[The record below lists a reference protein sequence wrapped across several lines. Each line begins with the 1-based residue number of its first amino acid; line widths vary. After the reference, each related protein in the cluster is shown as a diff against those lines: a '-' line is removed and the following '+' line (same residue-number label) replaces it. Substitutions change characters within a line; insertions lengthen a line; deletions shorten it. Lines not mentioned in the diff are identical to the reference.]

1 MAEEQKG
8 QGWLNFWG
16 NGGSQLFS
24 MGADIAN
31 GLIGQAFAEHN
42 RKRNF
47 YWNEKAADSAD
58 QRMRSQYQDLY
69 SPQAMLD
76 QYAAAGLSPSMMM
89 SGGQSAVGGTPHG
102 AQGGIEGAYPS
113 APIIDPLKA
122 AEIANLNAQT
132 KKLEAET
139 PDKELTLEQIEANIK
154 KLISEANLNDTK
166 GVTEKTIQRFNA
178 AKSQYQEILNT
189 YVNAQQET
197 DIAAK
202 IADANKTWAE
212 VYKINLEAEGQYVQ
226 NQFDKETYDT
236 RVQKTKE
243 ELSLL
248 IAQKGLTY
256 AQIDLTETQA
266 KALVDQVE
274 VAQENAR
281 TNKYNAETARQHIN
295 DQVEQWAKENGFEEE
310 KLRQSKTKMWLD
322 FSIDLIGCGIQFQR
336 NGAMLVG
343 SFFN

>member
-1 MAEEQKG
+1 MANEQG
-8 QGWLNFWG
+8 QGWQNFWG

-58 QRMRSQYQDLY
+58 QRMRAQYNDLY

-132 KKLEAET
+132 NKIEAET
-139 PDKELTLEQIEANIK
+139 PDKELTIEQITANIK
-154 KLISEANLNDTK
+154 KLLSEANLNNIK
-166 GVTEKTIQRFNA
+166 GVTEKTIQRYNNA
-178 AKSQYQEILNT
+178 KTNYQEILNI
-189 YVNAQQET
+189 YANGQQEA
-197 DIAAK
+197 DIEAK
-202 IADANKTWAE
+202 VALANKTWAE
-212 VYKINLEAEGQYVQ
+212 IYNINMEAEGQYLQ

-236 RVQKTKE
+236 RIKKTKA
-243 ELSLL
+243 ELSQL
-248 IAQKGLTY
+248 IAQKALTY
-256 AQIDLTETQA
+256 AQLDLTEAQA
-266 KALVDQVE
+266 QALVDQVE

-281 TNKYNAETARQHIN
+281 TNKMNAETARQQIEN
-295 DQVEQWAKENGFEEE
+295 QVEQWAKQNGFTEEQ
-310 KLRQSKTKMWLD
+310 LRQSKTKMWLD
-322 FSIDLIGCGIQFQR
+322 FSVDLVNCGIQFQR
-336 NGAMLVG
+336 NAAIAIG
-343 SFFN
+343 SIL